1 MKVFS
6 LFILLVAVFQSSTVA
21 QNKKLDALYLQLAKS
36 GDNRNT
42 VNISNKIS
50 AELKSINAD
59 SALAIA
65 QKSLVLAQDENYQY
79 GIGTSYLSIGLAN
92 SAKGRYELLNDYVQK
107 AIGIAE
113 KINNDSLMAYCLVAM
128 GSYNYDKGNY
138 DIAIEK
144 AIAAIRIFEKTVNP
158 AGILKAKTVMAQVYQ
173 LKNDLPRAQQ
183 ILQENLQLFPKIDD
197 VKIKIGTLH
206 TLANVYGMQE
216 KYKEALALDSQ
227 GIALCEV
234 EKTAFYKSSF
244 YDNMANCYM
253 YSNRFAEAKKYF
265 LLCLQI
271 DTSFDNKKQMSDTYL
286 NLGNLMLMQ
295 KKYTEAEN
303 YLNHSVSLSDTTGYQ
318 QGKYS
323 AYLILSNL
331 YKATNKYE
339 KAFETLQTAN
349 AVKAKIINETTE
361 GKIAE
366 LETVYQ
372 TEKKEQQLKLQ
383 QSQLARKNFLL
394 WGLGIV
400 SALLI
405 FTGFSFYRRRQ
416 IQNKMDLQAEVMK
429 QQDLATKAIINAEE
443 NERKRIAA
451 ELHDGVGQMMS
462 AAKMN
467 LSAIEN
473 EMPFKDETQKNSFN
487 KVIGMLDESCKEV
500 RSVSHQMMPNALLKS
515 GLASAVKEFLDKI
528 DSRIIKINLHAE
540 GLNERLDSNTET
552 VLYRVIQE
560 CVNNV
565 IKHAGA
571 NKLDISLIKDADGIA
586 ATVED
591 NGSGFDINDKQKFEG
606 IGLKN
611 INSRVNFLKG
621 TVDFDSSPGKG
632 TLVAIHVPF
641 TNENI

>member
-1 MKVFS
+1 MKIFS
-6 LFILLVAVFQSSTVA
+6 IFILLVTVFHGSSLA
-21 QNKKLDALYLQLAKS
+21 QNKKLDALYQQLTKS
-36 GDNRNT
+36 TGNRNT
-42 VNISNKIS
+42 VDISNKIS

-59 SALAIA
+59 SALAVA
-65 QKSLVLAQDENYQY
+65 QKSLALAMQENYQY
-79 GIGTSYLSIGLAN
+79 GIGASYLSIGLAN
-92 SAKGRYELLNDYVQK
+92 SAKGRYELLNDYAQK
-107 AIGIAE
+107 AITVAE
-113 KINNDSLMAYCLVAM
+113 KIKNDSLMGYCLVAL

-144 AIAAIRIFEKTVNP
+144 AITAIHIFEKIP
-158 AGILKAKTVMAQVYQ
+158 GAAGILKAKTVMAQVYQ

-183 ILQENLQLFPKIDD
+183 ILQENLELFPKIDD
-197 VKIKIGTLH
+197 VKIKISTLH
-206 TLANVYGMQE
+206 TLANVYGMQG
-216 KYKEALALDSQ
+216 KYTEALALDSQ
-227 GIALCEV
+227 GIKLCEV
-234 EKTAFYKSSF
+234 EKTAFYQSSF

-253 YSNRFAEAKKYF
+253 YSNRLSDAKKYF

-271 DTSFDNKKQMSDTYL
+271 DLSFDNKKQMSDTYL

-295 KKYTEAEN
+295 KKYTEAEK
-303 YLNHSVSLSDTTGYQ
+303 YLTHSIYLADTTGYQ
-318 QGKYS
+318 QGKYG
-323 AYLILSNL
+323 AYIILSDL
-331 YKATNKYE
+331 YKATNQYE

-394 WGLGIV
+394 WGFGIV
-400 SALLI
+400 GVLLI
-405 FTGFSFYRRRQ
+405 FTGFSFYRKRQ
-416 IQNKMDLQAEVMK
+416 IQNKMELQAEVMK

-473 EMPFKDETQKNSFN
+473 EMPFKDEIQKNSFN

-528 DSRIIKINLHAE
+528 DNRIIKINLHTE
-540 GLNERLDSNTET
+540 GLQERLESNTET

-565 IKHAGA
+565 IKHSGA
-571 NKLDISLIKDADGIA
+571 NNLDISLIKDADGVS

-591 NGSGFDINDKQKFEG
+591 NGRGFDTADKKKFEG

-621 TVDFDSSPGKG
+621 TVEFDSAPGRG
-632 TLVAIHVPF
+632 TLVAIHVPVVH
-641 TNENI
+641 

>member
-6 LFILLVAVFQSSTVA
+6 LFILLVVVLQSSTVA
-21 QNKKLDALYLQLAKS
+21 QNKNLDALYQQLSKS
-36 GDNRNT
+36 TDNRNT
-42 VNISNKIS
+42 VNIGNKIS

-65 QKSLVLAQDENYQY
+65 QKSLALAEQENYQY

-92 SAKGRYELLNDYVQK
+92 SAKGRYELLKDYTKK
-107 AIGIAE
+107 AMAIAE
-113 KINNDSLMAYCLVAM
+113 KINNDSLMAYSLVAM

-144 AIAAIRIFEKTVNP
+144 AITAIRIFEKTANP

-227 GIALCEV
+227 GIVLCEV

-271 DTSFDNKKQMSDTYL
+271 DSSFDNRKQMSDTYL

-303 YLNHSVSLSDTTGYQ
+303 YLKHSVSLSDTTGYQ

-323 AYLILSNL
+323 AYLILSDL
-331 YKATNKYE
+331 YKSTNQYE

-349 AVKAKIINETTE
+349 TVKAKIINETTE
-361 GKIAE
+361 GKLAE

-383 QSQLARKNFLL
+383 QSQLSRKNFLL

-473 EMPFKDETQKNSFN
+473 EMPFKDETH
-487 KVIGMLDESCKEV
+487 ESCKEV

-528 DSRIIKINLHAE
+528 DNRIIKITLHAE
-540 GLNERLDSNTET
+540 GLQERLESNTET
-552 VLYRVIQE
+552 VLYRVVQE

-565 IKHAGA
+565 IKHSGA
-571 NKLDISLIKDADGIA
+571 NKLDISLIRDVDGISV
-586 ATVED
+586 TVED
-591 NGSGFDINDKQKFEG
+591 NGSGFDETDKQKFEG

-611 INSRVNFLKG
+611 ISSRVAFLKG

-632 TLVAIHVPF
+632 TLVAIHIP
-641 TNENI
+641 IAQ